1 MLCNNGGV
9 KLLNLILAV
18 YRVRPAMV
26 SIKWRITTNSIIG
39 IEFTLRPDL
48 NHEISYFS
56 LAAIVGDN

>member
-1 MLCNNGGV
+1 
-9 KLLNLILAV
+9 
-18 YRVRPAMV
+18 MV